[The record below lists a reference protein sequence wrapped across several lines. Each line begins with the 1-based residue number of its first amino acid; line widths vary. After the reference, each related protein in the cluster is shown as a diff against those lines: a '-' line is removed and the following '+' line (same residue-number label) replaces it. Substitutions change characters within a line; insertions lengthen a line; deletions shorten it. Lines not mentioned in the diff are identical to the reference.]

1 MTTEPSQKR
10 WWQTRGGVALGGFVA
25 IAGFFLLTEH
35 TAHVFGVLPYLLLLA
50 CPLLHFFMHSH
61 HHNGRGSA
69 GGAHHEHE
77 DAGPGPDR
85 KSTRLNSSHSAKSR
99 MPSSA

>member
-1 MTTEPSQKR
+1 MTSEPDRKP
-10 WWQTRGGVALGGFVA
+10 WWQTRGGLALVGFLS

-61 HHNGRGSA
+61 HHGK
-69 GGAHHEHE
+69 GGLSELRQRHHHESMPDSTKR
-77 DAGPGPDR
+77 DAP
-85 KSTRLNSSHSAKSR
+85 
-99 MPSSA
+99 

>member
-1 MTTEPSQKR
+1 MTTEPTQRR
-10 WWQTRGGVALGGFVA
+10 WWQTRGGGALVGFVA

-61 HHNGRGSA
+61 HHNGGGSA
-69 GGAHHEHE
+69 GGAHHEHQ
-77 DAGPGPDR
+77 DAGPGPA
-85 KSTRLNSSHSAKSR
+85 TRGK
-99 MPSSA
+99 P